1 MRSNSRL
8 NGQRS
13 ESFIE
18 KARRKQIVDTAIRT
32 IASRGYSQT
41 SLAEIA
47 REAGISKGV
56 ISYHFEGKGDLVEEI
71 LARLMQEPADYIKG
85 LVDVQA
91 AAADKLRAYIAAN
104 FEFAKAHRNHL
115 LALVDLWGSR
125 DSSEGRNRFDSEAY
139 GPSRRYLSRILETAQ
154 ERGELGPVPANTMAS
169 VIQAAI
175 DGVLLQWAFD
185 PDAVDLDAC
194 RDEIQKMV
202 TGHIAIR
209 RVAPVDGRRDAVGS

>member
-71 LARLMQEPADYIKG
+71 LARLMQEPADYIKR

-104 FEFAKAHRNHL
+104 FEFAK
-115 LALVDLWGSR
+115 
-125 DSSEGRNRFDSEAY
+125 
-139 GPSRRYLSRILETAQ
+139 
-154 ERGELGPVPANTMAS
+154 
-169 VIQAAI
+169 
-175 DGVLLQWAFD
+175 
-185 PDAVDLDAC
+185 
-194 RDEIQKMV
+194 
-202 TGHIAIR
+202 
-209 RVAPVDGRRDAVGS
+209 